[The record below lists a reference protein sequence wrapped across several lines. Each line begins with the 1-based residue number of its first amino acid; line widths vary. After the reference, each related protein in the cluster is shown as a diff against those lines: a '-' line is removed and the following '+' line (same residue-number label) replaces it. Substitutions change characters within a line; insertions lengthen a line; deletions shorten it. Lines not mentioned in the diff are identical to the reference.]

1 MQKEEKFEVTVQY
14 KIKWFLNAYSPK
26 QFSSRRY
33 FHRCLKVGVQ
43 HYYSHFSFPCCGNVF
58 HVKILQFEEKLKEYG
73 VDHYKELTLVEDR
86 RNEGLNRGFA
96 FLEFFSRLDAKLAC
110 RRLKNHEAAFGL
122 DRKANVTFAVSYL
135 EPDGKTMS
143 EVGLCLILC

>member
-1 MQKEEKFEVTVQY
+1 
-14 KIKWFLNAYSPK
+14 
-26 QFSSRRY
+26 
-33 FHRCLKVGVQ
+33 
-43 HYYSHFSFPCCGNVF
+43 
-58 HVKILQFEEKLKEYG
+58 LQFEKKLKDYG

-143 EVGLCLILC
+143 EVGFFLYQVSSSSLLLSSNRWLVGHAYI